1 MKLNKKLTTLQAQD
15 TEIRTY
21 EEKIHHLADQMI
33 SIDLDDG
40 VKKNYAIFQDVL
52 AKISKEGLRMMADE
66 KIKNSNE
73 LEFAVFCIENVA
85 AKLGVDA
92 ERVYQAF
99 TEQSDILHGYIVP
112 EYEVLHTQ
120 SREYIVDD
128 LLDVMKERG
137 VEV

>member
-1 MKLNKKLTTLQAQD
+1 
-15 TEIRTY
+15 
-21 EEKIHHLADQMI
+21 
-33 SIDLDDG
+33 
-40 VKKNYAIFQDVL
+40 
-52 AKISKEGLRMMADE
+52 MMTGE
-66 KIKNSNE
+66 KIKNSRE
-73 LEFAVFCIENVA
+73 LEFVVFCIENVA

-99 TEQSDILHGYIVP
+99 TEKSNILNGYIVP